1 VSIGRNRPV
10 MLLIRDGW
18 GFREEKEG
26 NAIAAAK
33 TPVHDRLFETYPWI
47 YMSAS
52 GREVGLPAGIM
63 GNSEVGHL
71 NLGAGR
77 IVKQEQ
83 TVITEAIEDGTF
95 FSNAALVAAI
105 ENVRKNNSR
114 LHLMGLCSDGLVH
127 SDLNHLYALLELA
140 KQEDITEVFIHCLL
154 DGRDTLPKRALKYI
168 SQVEKK
174 CAVIGVGRIASVA
187 GRYYTMDRDKRW
199 DRVKKGYDALV
210 YARGETAASAREA
223 VENAYARGETDEFVL
238 PTVLL
243 DGEKP
248 IVTVRSEDSFVFYNF
263 RADRA
268 RQITKAFNMP
278 DFVGWER
285 EEFVKPHFVQMTQY
299 EDDIPASV
307 AFPPREIRNNLGTL
321 VSRAGMKQLRI
332 AETEKYAHVTFFF
345 NSGAEDP
352 YEGEDRC
359 LIPSPRIATYDLQP
373 EMSAYKVTEEVLK
386 RIDSDT
392 YNLIVLN
399 FANPDMVGHTGVFD
413 AAVKAVEIV
422 DGCVGRV
429 VDAMLAKN
437 GTVLVTA
444 DHGNCELMIDPES
457 GGPHT
462 AHTTN
467 PVHLMLV
474 DNNLKSA
481 KLLADGAKLA
491 DVAPTLMHLLGLER
505 PPEMTGRCL
514 LAGG

>member
-1 VSIGRNRPV
+1 

-18 GFREEKEG
+18 GFRKEKKG
-26 NAIAAAK
+26 NAIAAAA

-52 GREVGLPAGIM
+52 GRQVGLPAGIM

-95 FSNAALVAAI
+95 FTNPALIAAL
-105 ENVRKNNSR
+105 ENAKKNNTR

-140 KQEDITEVFIHCLL
+140 KQKDVSEVFIHCLL
-154 DGRDTLPKRALKYI
+154 DGRDTLPKRAPKYI
-168 SQVEKK
+168 SQVEEK
-174 CAVIGVGRIASVA
+174 CAKIGVGRIASVA

-199 DRVKKGYDALV
+199 DRVRKGYDALV
-210 YARGETAASAREA
+210 YGRGETAASAQQV

-238 PTVLL
+238 PTVIL
-243 DGEKP
+243 DSGSP
-248 IVTVRSEDSFVFYNF
+248 VATVRTDDSFVFYNF

-268 RQITKAFNMP
+268 RQITKAFTLP
-278 DFVGWER
+278 DFDGWER
-285 EEFVKPHFVQMTQY
+285 EEFVKPYFVQMTQY

-307 AFPPREIRNNLGTL
+307 AFPPHEIKNNLGTL
-321 VSRAGMKQLRI
+321 VSQAGMRQLRI

-345 NSGAEDP
+345 SSGVEDP
-352 YEGEDRC
+352 YEDEDRC
-359 LIPSPRIATYDLQP
+359 LIPSPRVATYDLQP

-386 RIDSDT
+386 RIDSDA

-399 FANPDMVGHTGVFD
+399 FANPDMVGHTGVFK
-413 AAVKAVEIV
+413 AAVKAVEVI
-422 DGCVGRV
+422 DECVGRV
-429 VDAMLAKN
+429 IEAVMAKG
-437 GTVLVTA
+437 GTVLITA

-462 AHTTN
+462 AHTTS
-467 PVHLMLV
+467 PVHFMLV
-474 DNNLKSA
+474 DNNFKDA
-481 KLLADGAKLA
+481 KLLEEDAKLA
-491 DVAPTLMHLLGLER
+491 DVAPTLMHFLGLEA